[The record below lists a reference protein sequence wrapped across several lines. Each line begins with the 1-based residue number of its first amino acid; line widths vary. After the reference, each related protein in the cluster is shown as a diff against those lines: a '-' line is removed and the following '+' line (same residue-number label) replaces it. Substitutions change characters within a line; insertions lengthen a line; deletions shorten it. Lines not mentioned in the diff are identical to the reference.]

1 MAAPLASKAGSAGTT
16 SKPPFPELDFRSG
29 ARVEELNKLIQEFT
43 KHDQREYDDQRALEI
58 HTAKDFIFSMLG
70 RAGTGGGGGAARGP
84 RGPQGPRGRAP
95 GRAAPAEPSP
105 AAGSPAAGPLSP
117 PANCFFLALPP
128 PLRRCCVCTSR
139 EGKQGGRAGRCWR
152 STPKPAGLQARR
164 ARACIVFPPSYP
176 SCRKHR
182 FFFSFYLLFF
192 FFFHAFWLLDRL
204 MLEQE
209 HPLSCGSCLGC
220 KTCCEWSKS
229 DCGGGVL
236 LCAKL

>member
-1 MAAPLASKAGSAGTT
+1 MPLGDLGDLRDLGAGLPAVQHRQSL
-16 SKPPFPELDFRSG
+16 PL
-29 ARVEELNKLIQEFT
+29 L
-43 KHDQREYDDQRALEI
+43 RAL
-58 HTAKDFIFSMLG
+58 
-70 RAGTGGGGGAARGP
+70 R
-84 RGPQGPRGRAP
+84 PRGRSH
-95 GRAAPAEPSP
+95 RQQ
-105 AAGSPAAGPLSP
+105 
-117 PANCFFLALPP
+117 NCFFLALPP

-139 EGKQGGRAGRCWR
+139 EEKQGGRAGRCWR

-182 FFFSFYLLFF
+182 FFFSFYLYI